1 MIRKALALLL
11 LGLSAKSVQSAT
23 DPLASSPPDSE
34 SVSQVW
40 GREADYWRFVKEGDV
55 ESYVSLWHDRF
66 IGWPCGQDH
75 PKRKASIG
83 DWVREVRDN
92 HIQVDSNLTREGAE
106 DFGNVVVVHYRFTRV
121 DTYPNV
127 ESGAS
132 SRAMTR
138 IHSDAVRSGV
148 RSGSSPG
155 ERVGLSARPE
165 KTPERTPSPTIRA
178 GRRRQG
184 HQHELVTVPTSLL
197 QLSRQRLDPASRAR

>member
-1 MIRKALALLL
+1 MIGKAFALLL
-11 LGLSAKSVQSAT
+11 LGLSARGVQSAT
-23 DPLASSPPDSE
+23 EPVASSPPDSE

-92 HIQVDSNLTREGAE
+92 HVQVDSNFTREGAE

-121 DTYPNV
+121 DTYPNGKV
-127 ESGAS
+127 EGKGKESKITHTW
-132 SRAMTR
+132 MK
-138 IHSDAVRSGV
+138 
-148 RSGSSPG
+148 
-155 ERVGLSARPE
+155 VGDSWLIIGGMCGTLPDNA
-165 KTPERTPSPTIRA
+165 K
-178 GRRRQG
+178 
-184 HQHELVTVPTSLL
+184 
-197 QLSRQRLDPASRAR
+197 